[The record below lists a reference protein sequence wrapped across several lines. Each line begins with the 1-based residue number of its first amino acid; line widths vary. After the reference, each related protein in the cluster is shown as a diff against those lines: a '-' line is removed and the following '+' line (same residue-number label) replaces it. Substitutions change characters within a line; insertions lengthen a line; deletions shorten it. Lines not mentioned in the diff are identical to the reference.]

1 MLIVNLGEILTNTI
15 FMFIVFNGI
24 IILIVINNGQ
34 KMLKRILYVITLFI
48 LSTDIVTASDNVIQ
62 FLDNKN
68 DEKLFKKNII
78 NQIYMYPENKVI
90 VVHDINL
97 SENLIVYIDNLIVYH
112 S

>member
-48 LSTDIVTASDNVIQ
+48 
-62 FLDNKN
+62 
-68 DEKLFKKNII
+68 
-78 NQIYMYPENKVI
+78 
-90 VVHDINL
+90 
-97 SENLIVYIDNLIVYH
+97 
-112 S
+112 